1 MWSKILKSS
10 PQNLVSSVEPG
21 FQKITAKM
29 KVSGS
34 SSIRLQ
40 AEKKLKPADV
50 AEETLCFGWIDSV
63 VSRRQRSEALVGLDT
78 GT

>member
-1 MWSKILKSS
+1 
-10 PQNLVSSVEPG
+10 
-21 FQKITAKM
+21 M